1 MKEERLLIL
10 TMLQEGKITAEEAA
24 ELLEALSRTPDTQKE
39 KTVSDRLAEV
49 VERLEVAREQVETK
63 LEAARQRIEEA
74 RVRGER
80 TGEDI
85 VRGLEDVFVNVERGL
100 SRVLSELPDTVGRW
114 FGALRLWPEHTVN
127 QVYEGEFPAGLSEAE
142 ISVVTRDGVIRV
154 EAGDGPGY
162 RVEITNHVRVDDAE
176 LAAKLAAEATRWE
189 VTERGFRLVAAD
201 RRDVEASVK
210 VVLPKGLS
218 YRLECQTADGSVRC
232 RNLHLTKARLTTAD
246 GSIRLHGVQVDELEA
261 TTADGSIRFSGAVE
275 RARCSTAEGSID
287 ARYVPADA
295 GAGASVQWD
304 LRTSDGRV
312 RVSLPSG
319 DDVGYRLDL
328 ETADGRVRAM
338 IPGVEQRVAGRH
350 TLRAETPGFAEK
362 RLRFTVRART
372 ADGSIVVG
380 HDVVQ
385 DADIS
390 VE

>member
-1 MKEERLLIL
+1 MIL

-24 ELLEALSRTPDTQKE
+24 ELLEALSRTDETHKE
-39 KTVSDRLAEV
+39 KTVSDRVAEV
-49 VERLEVAREQVETK
+49 VERVEQAREQVEEK
-63 LEAARQRIEEA
+63 LQAARQRIEEA

-80 TGEDI
+80 TGEEI
-85 VRGLEDVFVNVERGL
+85 IQGLEDVFVNVERGL
-100 SRVLSELPDTVGRW
+100 SRVLGELPDTVGRW
-114 FGALRLWPEHTVN
+114 FGVFRLWPEHTVN
-127 QVYEGEFPAGLSEAE
+127 QVYEGDFPAGLSEVD
-142 ISVVTRDGVIRV
+142 ISVATRDGFIRI
-154 EAGDGPGY
+154 EGGDGPGY
-162 RVEITNHVRVDDAE
+162 RVEVINHVRVDDAD

-232 RNLHLTKARLTTAD
+232 RSVQLTKARLTTAD
-246 GSIRLHGVQVDELEA
+246 GSIRLNGVEVEELEA
-261 TTADGSIRFSGAVE
+261 TTADGSIRVSGAVA
-275 RARCSTAEGSID
+275 RARCSTADGSIE
-287 ARYVPADA
+287 ARYVPARPDA
-295 GAGASVQWD
+295 AGTVQWD
-304 LRTSDGRV
+304 LRTSDGRI

-319 DDVGYRLDL
+319 DDVGYQLDL

-350 TLRAETPGFAEK
+350 TLRAETPGFDEK

-372 ADGSIVVG
+372 ADGSILVG

-385 DADIS
+385 DTDVN